1 MDKFVYTAHRSFLTL
16 AIKGINFIPII
27 GLTEEIQNVYR
38 VHVQQY
44 LTYQTIKE
52 IRYMSFGHCHK
63 QVSDIVSI

>member
-27 GLTEEIQNVYR
+27 GLTDEIQNM
-38 VHVQQY
+38 
-44 LTYQTIKE
+44 YQTIKE